1 MQRVGVT
8 NVMPNHGN
16 AEKAL
21 FASSKRSDIDE
32 KACLARPWLGPSLGP
47 RPPAPQTTDCHR
59 GECRSLPRSLLL
71 LTPATRHERRTGST
85 PERRRFEPY
94 RAASP
99 REPVRRR
106 SFHKCFRPPVAPTP
120 GGRVRRSFSRQMAS
134 QQLRRAPVAPATRH
148 ERRTG
153 STPER
158 NAIRALSSG
167 LATIARADPRRA
179 SSAVFTTDDG
189 ATEASADRSRDHSCD
204 PTRVP
209 HGIYAR
215 AKGDSSN
222 PMERPLLPVCCTQV
236 FPPRC
241 SLTGGLCRIFS
252 LTFLDFLLRVII
264 H

>member
-1 MQRVGVT
+1 MFSAALVG
-8 NVMPNHGN
+8 P
-16 AEKAL
+16 K
-21 FASSKRSDIDE
+21 
-32 KACLARPWLGPSLGP
+32 P
-47 RPPAPQTTDCHR
+47 RAPPAGATDHRLPQRRVPIAPAIT
-59 GECRSLPRSLLL
+59 PA
-71 LTPATRHERRTGST
+71 PATRYERRTGST

-179 SSAVFTTDDG
+179 SCCSFLRLMAPQ
-189 ATEASADRSRDHSCD
+189 R
-204 PTRVP
+204 RVP
-209 HGIYAR
+209 IAPAITPATRHGCRTA
-215 AKGDSSN
+215 ST
-222 PMERPLLPVCCTQV
+222 PERKAILRTLWN
-236 FPPRC
+236 
-241 SLTGGLCRIFS
+241 GLCCQSVARRF
-252 LTFLDFLLRVII
+252 FLRGV